1 MENKYDSTVSE
12 SREESMMKAL
22 AIFEEEQARLEETR
36 KLIRPNLKTGKVL
49 LFKLLRL
56 LTAGGGVTA
65 ALLLGAKL
73 SLPTWAICLSAA
85 AIPLALLLL
94 FGKRACIEWILLYQK
109 HAPERLRQSCLFT
122 PSCSEYMRL
131 AIEKYGALRGVAKG
145 IRRLCRCHRPNGGVD
160 LP

>member
-22 AIFEEEQARLEETR
+22 AIFEEEQAKLEESR
-36 KLIRPNLKTGKVL
+36 KVIRPELKTGKVL

-65 ALLLGAKL
+65 AILLGAKL
-73 SLPTWAICLSAA
+73 SLPTWGICLAAA
-85 AIPLALLLL
+85 AIPLALLI
-94 FGKRACIEWILLYQK
+94 FFAKRACIEWILLYQK

-131 AIEKYGALRGVAKG
+131 AIEKYGTVRGVAKG
-145 IRRLCRCHRPNGGVD
+145 IRRLCRCHHPNGGVD

>member
-12 SREESMMKAL
+12 SREESMLKAL
-22 AIFEEEQARLEETR
+22 AIFEEEQAKLEESR
-36 KLIRPNLKTGKVL
+36 KVIRPELKTGKVL

-56 LTAGGGVTA
+56 LAAGGGVTA
-65 ALLLGAKL
+65 AILLGAKL
-73 SLPTWAICLSAA
+73 SLPTWGICLATA

-94 FGKRACIEWILLYQK
+94 FAKRACIEWILLYQK

-145 IRRLCRCHRPNGGVD
+145 IRRLCRCHHPNGGVD